1 MQKEVVM
8 EVVFKTPTPNQK
20 TSERGLFDI
29 ILRVLDSHRVAGK
42 QFIAEAICDELETK
56 GYINERKG

>member
-1 MQKEVVM
+1 MDVI
-8 EVVFKTPTPNQK
+8 FRTPTPNQK
-20 TSERGLFDI
+20 TSEIGLFDI

-42 QFIAEAICDELETK
+42 QFIAEAICDELQTK

>member
-1 MQKEVVM
+1 M

-20 TSERGLFDI
+20 TSERGLFNI